1 MPPTALHSSADAAP
15 AVLADHVADHAADHA
30 THAPRRPVPAALLP
44 VHSTASVWAMVKRE
58 FSHARIEQIPLR
70 ARMLDILEHMN
81 RGHMLALM
89 GAAVPMVWLDGQQDI
104 VLLAGVLFCY
114 GYVEIAGRHRSNPHI
129 VYFRLSDAGRRK
141 LGEGRDWWRSLSLAQ
156 RLWVRAFG

>member
-1 MPPTALHSSADAAP
+1 MPPTALHSSADVAP
-15 AVLADHVADHAADHA
+15 AAIADQAAERA
-30 THAPRRPVPAALLP
+30 TQTPRRPVPPALLP
-44 VHSTASVWAMVKRE
+44 VQSAASVWALVKRE
-58 FSHARIEQIPLR
+58 FNHARIDQIPLR

-89 GAAVPMVWLDGQQDI
+89 GATVPMVWLDGQHDV
-104 VLLAGVLFCY
+104 VLLAGVLFSY

-141 LGEGRDWWRSLSLAQ
+141 LGEGRDWWRSLSLTQ

>member
-1 MPPTALHSSADAAP
+1 MPPTALHSPADT
-15 AVLADHVADHAADHA
+15 A
-30 THAPRRPVPAALLP
+30 TDRASHAPFDDAREALRRPVPPALLP
-44 VHSTASVWAMVKRE
+44 VQSAARVWDTVTRE
-58 FSHARIEQIPLR
+58 FSAARSEQMPLR
-70 ARMLDILEHMN
+70 ARMLDVLEHLN

-89 GAAVPMVWLDGQQDI
+89 GAGVPMVWLDGHHDI

-141 LGEGRDWWRSLSLAQ
+141 LGEGRAWWHSLSLWQ
-156 RLWVRAFG
+156 RLQVRVFG